1 MQKVVGCFHLEAAVL
16 LEKRILKMNDGALRL
31 RFAARPYDGI
41 LPLLRGEV
49 SVPGVELQN
58 HEMLTV
64 AMFAGFMRGEYDVSE
79 MSLAESV
86 YAVSRGQADFIGLPV
101 FPSRYFRH
109 AFWFYNTASG
119 IAGP

>member
-1 MQKVVGCFHLEAAVL
+1 MK
-16 LEKRILKMNDGALRL
+16 LRL
-31 RFAARPYDGI
+31 ATRPYDGL

-49 SVPGVELQN
+49 RVPGIELQT
-58 HEMLTV
+58 HEMLNV

-86 YAVSRGQADFIGLPV
+86 YYISRGQAEFVGLPV

-109 AFWFYNTASG
+109 GYWFHNVAAGISVAINAFSSL
-119 IAGP
+119 